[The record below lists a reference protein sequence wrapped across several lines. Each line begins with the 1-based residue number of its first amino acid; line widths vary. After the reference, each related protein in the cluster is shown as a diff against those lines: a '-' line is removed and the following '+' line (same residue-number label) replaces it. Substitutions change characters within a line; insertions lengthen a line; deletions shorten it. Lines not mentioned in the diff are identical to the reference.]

1 MWQRR
6 TSLTT
11 NNNLRSIS
19 REMDGD
25 ALDRELALL
34 AETISVSNPITFGQ
48 KSTWRTTQKD
58 AELVAKRENEF
69 AKTLPRKFVLTE
81 PQDAKKDFALV
92 AAATRNP
99 VQPLRPN
106 VLLNEDGSKGN
117 NDSGDIQSRAE
128 LMTPP
133 SRVPIAKR
141 SHMDGVLRGVPGGSE
156 PIRSIQQRA
165 FVYDDE
171 MNNMNHD
178 KDTSHHR
185 KRDAYSEYV
194 EARARFSKM
203 HSVN

>member
-1 MWQRR
+1 
-6 TSLTT
+6 
-11 NNNLRSIS
+11 
-19 REMDGD
+19 MDGD
-25 ALDRELALL
+25 ALDRDLASL

-48 KSTWRTTQKD
+48 KATWRTTQKD
-58 AELVAKRENEF
+58 AELAAKRENEF
-69 AKTLPRKFVLTE
+69 TKTLPRKFVLTE
-81 PQDAKKDFALV
+81 PQNVKKDFVLV
-92 AAATRNP
+92 AAAARNP

-106 VLLNEDGSKGN
+106 LLMNEDGSHN
-117 NDSGDIQSRAE
+117 SGIAGDVQSRAA
-128 LMTPP
+128 LVTPP

-141 SHMDGVLRGVPGGSE
+141 THMDGVLRGVPGSSG
-156 PIRSIQQRA
+156 PISTIQQRA

-171 MNNMNHD
+171 MDTMNRD